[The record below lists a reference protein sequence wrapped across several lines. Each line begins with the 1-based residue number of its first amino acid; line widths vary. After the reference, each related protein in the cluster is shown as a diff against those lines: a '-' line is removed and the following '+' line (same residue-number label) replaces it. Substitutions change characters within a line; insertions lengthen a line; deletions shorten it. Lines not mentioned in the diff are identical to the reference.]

1 MATRTVETGSKQSVN
16 YGRTNIQEG
25 TEVKATTNVRTL
37 IFLVGRL
44 VAGGMYFAAG
54 VQNLLQLDA
63 KAGYAASKGVSNAT
77 FWVTAASLLLVI
89 GGFSIIT
96 GIRPYFGVAAI
107 ALFLV
112 PVTIIMHNFWTLTGL
127 QADLEFHS
135 FMGNVGLLGAA
146 LMFVAI
152 PQPWAVSLDR
162 WVVSRVGAL
171 LGSRRKADG
180 PQNSVVDA

>member
-1 MATRTVETGSKQSVN
+1 MTTRLVETESKRSAG

-25 TEVKATTNVRTL
+25 TEFKATANVSAG

-54 VQNLLQLDA
+54 GQNLLQLDA
-63 KAGYAASKGVSNAT
+63 KAGYAASKGVNNAT
-77 FWVTAASLLLVI
+77 FWVTVASLLLLI

-96 GIRPYFGVAAI
+96 GIRPYVGVAAI

-112 PVTIIMHNFWTLTGL
+112 PVTVIMHNFWTLSGL
-127 QADLEFHS
+127 QAELEFHS
-135 FMGNVGLLGAA
+135 FMGNAGLLGAA

-152 PQPWAVSLDR
+152 PQPWAISLDS
-162 WVVSRVGAL
+162 WVVSRVGAFFGL
-171 LGSRRKADG
+171 RRKVAG
-180 PQNSVVDA
+180 KQNSVVDA